1 MLFSTVAAPTY
12 IPCNDVQGFLFFHIL
27 TNTYFYQDVSLLKF
41 LILIIP
47 SFKMFIILYMCVY
60 IVAAQSCLTLC
71 EFMYC
76 SQPGSSVHGILQ
88 ARILEWVAIP
98 FSKGSSPARDQML
111 MSYTADGFFIIRS
124 HQGSPSCWSS
134 VFSVF
139 LFKKIGI

>member
-1 MLFSTVAAPTY
+1 MLFSTVAASTY
-12 IPCNDVQGFLFFHIL
+12 IPCNGVPGFLFFHIL
-27 TNTYFYQDVSLLKF
+27 ASTYFYQDASLLKF

-47 SFKMFIILYMCVY
+47 SFKMFIILYMCVCL
-60 IVAAQSCLTLC
+60 VAQSCPILC

-98 FSKGSSPARDQML
+98 FSKGSSPPRDQMRI
-111 MSYTADGFFIIRS
+111 SCIADGFFIVRS
-124 HQGSPSCWSS
+124 HEGSPSCWSS
-134 VFSVF
+134 VFCLF